1 MLNSVIQTCLRSRL
15 IVVVV
20 ALVLMGFGIARLR
33 HMPVDILPEF
43 SLPYVEIQTESLGL
57 SAEEVEQLITL
68 GMEQDLLNGVP
79 WLRTIRSESVPGLS
93 SVVLVFEPGT
103 NIMKARQMVSER
115 MTQAVA
121 LPHVSKPPAM
131 LQPLSAT
138 SRVLIVGLS
147 SKTLTPIQ
155 MSVLARWTITPRLM
169 GVPGVANVAIWGQRD
184 RQLQVQVD
192 PNRLAKA
199 GVTLTRVLETAGNAL
214 WVSSLSFI
222 EASTPGTGG
231 FIDTENQRVGI
242 RHILPIVSSTG
253 LSQVPIEGSETR
265 LGDVANVVED
275 HQPLIGDALMK
286 GGPGLL
292 LVIEKF
298 PGANTLEVTRGVEA
312 AFAELRPGL
321 PGIDVDSSVFRPAA
335 FIEAAVRNLGLVTLL
350 GLLLVALILLA
361 FFFDWRATFVALVGL
376 PVAFVAAG
384 FMLYLSGATIN
395 TIALTGLLIA
405 IGVVVSHTVVDV
417 DNIVQRLRRARAEDR
432 PETPA
437 KVVSE
442 ALLETRSAMIY
453 AALIMV
459 LAISPIL
466 FVEGTSGAFYRP
478 MAIAFGLAVL
488 AAVLVSVTL
497 TPALALLLLGR
508 NDADH
513 RASPIVTGLQGL
525 YESLLGGFVRRGRV
539 AFAVLGVLTVVGL
552 LLVPSLNESLL
563 PWFKERDL
571 LINLACMP
579 GTSQPEMSRIV
590 GRVAD
595 ELRSLP
601 GIRSVGAHIGRA
613 VRGDEIVNVNSAT
626 VLVSMDPS
634 ANYNRTAD
642 AIQEVVDGYPG
653 LAHSVRTYLREKS
666 SDVVP
671 QPDDEVTVRVYGD
684 EADVLRKEAG
694 AVTAAITGIKGINET
709 HIKFPVNQATLET
722 EVDLAAAQ
730 RHGLKPGDVRRAAAT
745 LMSGIQVGSLFEE
758 QKVFDVV
765 VWSTPETRHSL
776 ASINDLLIDTPGG
789 GHVRLG
795 EVAKVRIVPTASVI
809 RHEAVKRYIDVAV
822 GVDPRSRDAIA
833 AEIDQR
839 LRQIPFAMEYHAAVL
854 HGQGTP
860 AVVQSRIVFFGIAAA
875 IGIYFLLQAALG
887 SWLLAALALWTMSAA
902 PVGGLVIAA
911 LTGNTI
917 TLGTLAGVLA
927 VFGVA
932 ASSTITL
939 MKRYQR
945 LERKEREPFA
955 AGLAVRG
962 AREQLP
968 QILLGILAT
977 ALALAPALFM
987 GDIPGLEIARPMA
1000 LVLLGGLVTTV
1011 LLTLFLLP
1019 ALFLALGVSSL
1030 RELDPF
1036 ELPDEVRGG
1045 TAGSLR
1051 VASAISR
1058 TEGI

>member
-1 MLNSVIQTCLRSRL
+1 
-15 IVVVV
+15 
-20 ALVLMGFGIARLR
+20 
-33 HMPVDILPEF
+33 
-43 SLPYVEIQTESLGL
+43 
-57 SAEEVEQLITL
+57 
-68 GMEQDLLNGVP
+68 
-79 WLRTIRSESVPGLS
+79 
-93 SVVLVFEPGT
+93 
-103 NIMKARQMVSER
+103 
-115 MTQAVA
+115 
-121 LPHVSKPPAM
+121 
-131 LQPLSAT
+131 
-138 SRVLIVGLS
+138 
-147 SKTLTPIQ
+147 
-155 MSVLARWTITPRLM
+155 
-169 GVPGVANVAIWGQRD
+169 
-184 RQLQVQVD
+184 
-192 PNRLAKA
+192 
-199 GVTLTRVLETAGNAL
+199 
-214 WVSSLSFI
+214 
-222 EASTPGTGG
+222 
-231 FIDTENQRVGI
+231 
-242 RHILPIVSSTG
+242 
-253 LSQVPIEGSETR
+253 
-265 LGDVANVVED
+265 
-275 HQPLIGDALMK
+275 
-286 GGPGLL
+286 
-292 LVIEKF
+292 
-298 PGANTLEVTRGVEA
+298 
-312 AFAELRPGL
+312 
-321 PGIDVDSSVFRPAA
+321 
-335 FIEAAVRNLGLVTLL
+335 
-350 GLLLVALILLA
+350 
-361 FFFDWRATFVALVGL
+361 
-376 PVAFVAAG
+376 
-384 FMLYLSGATIN
+384 
-395 TIALTGLLIA
+395 
-405 IGVVVSHTVVDV
+405 
-417 DNIVQRLRRARAEDR
+417 
-432 PETPA
+432 
-437 KVVSE
+437 
-442 ALLETRSAMIY
+442 
-453 AALIMV
+453 
-459 LAISPIL
+459 
-466 FVEGTSGAFYRP
+466 
-478 MAIAFGLAVL
+478 
-488 AAVLVSVTL
+488 
-497 TPALALLLLGR
+497 
-508 NDADH
+508 
-513 RASPIVTGLQGL
+513 
-525 YESLLGGFVRRGRV
+525 
-539 AFAVLGVLTVVGL
+539 
-552 LLVPSLNESLL
+552 
-563 PWFKERDL
+563 
-571 LINLACMP
+571 
-579 GTSQPEMSRIV
+579 
-590 GRVAD
+590 
-595 ELRSLP
+595 
-601 GIRSVGAHIGRA
+601 
-613 VRGDEIVNVNSAT
+613 
-626 VLVSMDPS
+626 
-634 ANYNRTAD
+634 
-642 AIQEVVDGYPG
+642 
-653 LAHSVRTYLREKS
+653 VRTYLREKS

-1000 LVLLGGLVTTV
+1000 LVLLGGLVTTM